1 MEFGQ
6 ISWSA
11 SILANPMDKDM
22 QKKLNLKIKFRE
34 SFRPFA
40 PSVLEEDS
48 NEWFDLNKI
57 SPYMLLVG
65 KVKKSKLL
73 SKKNYNISG
82 FKLQKVKRSL
92 IPSVTHVD
100 NTARIQ
106 TVNRIINPK
115 FHNLLRKFKE
125 LTDCP
130 ILINTSFNIRG
141 EPIVCSP
148 KDAFKC
154 FIGTDIDVLI
164 IENFLLLKN
173 KQTVKRIDYRS
184 EFKLD

>member
-1 MEFGQ
+1 M
-6 ISWSA
+6 
-11 SILANPMDKDM
+11 
-22 QKKLNLKIKFRE
+22 
-34 SFRPFA
+34 
-40 PSVLEEDS
+40 
-48 NEWFDLNKI
+48 
-57 SPYMLLVG
+57 
-65 KVKKSKLL
+65 
-73 SKKNYNISG
+73 
-82 FKLQKVKRSL
+82 
-92 IPSVTHVD
+92 
-100 NTARIQ
+100 
-106 TVNRIINPK
+106 NRIINPK

>member
-1 MEFGQ
+1 M
-6 ISWSA
+6 
-11 SILANPMDKDM
+11 
-22 QKKLNLKIKFRE
+22 
-34 SFRPFA
+34 
-40 PSVLEEDS
+40 
-48 NEWFDLNKI
+48 
-57 SPYMLLVG
+57 
-65 KVKKSKLL
+65 
-73 SKKNYNISG
+73 
-82 FKLQKVKRSL
+82 
-92 IPSVTHVD
+92 THVD

-164 IENFLLLKN
+164 IENFLLLK
-173 KQTVKRIDYRS
+173 K
-184 EFKLD
+184 

>member
-1 MEFGQ
+1 M
-6 ISWSA
+6 
-11 SILANPMDKDM
+11 
-22 QKKLNLKIKFRE
+22 
-34 SFRPFA
+34 
-40 PSVLEEDS
+40 
-48 NEWFDLNKI
+48 
-57 SPYMLLVG
+57 
-65 KVKKSKLL
+65 
-73 SKKNYNISG
+73 
-82 FKLQKVKRSL
+82 
-92 IPSVTHVD
+92 
-100 NTARIQ
+100 
-106 TVNRIINPK
+106 
-115 FHNLLRKFKE
+115 RKFKE